1 MSKYYDPDCMQN
13 FLLIFMSLLTAGI
26 VKNSHV
32 LAGIY
37 FIFQKK
43 HPRTRLNLKG
53 FQYQSQ

>member
-1 MSKYYDPDCMQN
+1 MQN